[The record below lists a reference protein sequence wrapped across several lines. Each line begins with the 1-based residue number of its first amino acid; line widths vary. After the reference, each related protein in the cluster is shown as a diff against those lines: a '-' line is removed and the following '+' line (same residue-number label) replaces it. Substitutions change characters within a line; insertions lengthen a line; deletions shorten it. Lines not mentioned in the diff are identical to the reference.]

1 MRMIRSR
8 LPAIILILAAAAPP
22 ALADTYKWVDEKGV
36 VNYSNKPPPAAAAKQ
51 KVVEERVSVIAADPS
66 IGPAIAA
73 MEARAARRARYEEA
87 DFLQRQR
94 YLLAAQA
101 SYAGGA
107 CSYDDDCGMGYDA
120 AYYYYPYGYAGVF
133 SAHSVRRFA
142 PGGAHHPHHRRA
154 SFASGGRGALRG
166 GRGPAR

>member
-1 MRMIRSR
+1 MQMIRNR

-51 KVVEERVSVIAADPS
+51 KVVEERVSVIAPDPS

-73 MEARAARRARYEEA
+73 MEARVARRAQYEEA

-101 SYAGGA
+101 SYGDSS
-107 CSYDDDCGMGYDA
+107 CSYGDCGMGYDDTV
-120 AYYYYPYGYAGVF
+120 YYPYGYPGVF

-142 PGGAHHPHHRRA
+142 PARVHHHHRA
-154 SFASGGRGALRG
+154 SFPSGGRGAMRG

>member
-51 KVVEERVSVIAADPS
+51 TLVAERVSVIAPDPS

-73 MEARAARRARYEEA
+73 MEARAARRAQYEEA

-94 YLLAAQA
+94 YMLAAQA
-101 SYAGGA
+101 SYGDSSCAYG
-107 CSYDDDCGMGYDA
+107 SDCGMGYDA
-120 AYYYYPYGYAGVF
+120 AYYYPYGYPGVF

-142 PGGAHHPHHRRA
+142 PGVAHHHHRA
-154 SFASGGRGALRG
+154 SFASGGRGGMRG
-166 GRGPAR
+166 GRGRGR

>member
-1 MRMIRSR
+1 MIRSR

-51 KVVEERVSVIAADPS
+51 KVVEERVSVIAPDPS

-101 SYAGGA
+101 SDGGGS
-107 CSYDDDCGMGYDA
+107 CSYGGNCGMGYDEPV
-120 AYYYYPYGYAGVF
+120 YYPYGYPGVF

-142 PGGAHHPHHRRA
+142 PRPMHHVQRA
-154 SFASGGRGALRG
+154 SLRSGGRGAAHA
-166 GRGPAR
+166 GRGPSR

>member
-1 MRMIRSR
+1 MWMIRSR
-8 LPAIILILAAAAPP
+8 LPAIILILAAAALP

-51 KVVEERVSVIAADPS
+51 KVVEERISVIAPDPS
-66 IGPAIAA
+66 IGPAITA
-73 MEARAARRARYEEA
+73 MEARAARRAQYEEA

-101 SYAGGA
+101 SYGDSS
-107 CSYDDDCGMGYDA
+107 CSYGSNCGMGYDEPV
-120 AYYYYPYGYAGVF
+120 YYPYGYPGVF

-142 PGGAHHPHHRRA
+142 PAGMHHHQRA
-154 SFASGGRGALRG
+154 SFPSGGRGAMRA
-166 GRGPAR
+166 GRGPSR